1 MNKSNLLANL
11 AIAGIAAG
19 MISVASVSAEDGAAT
34 APVVQDTSKHM
45 VKKHKRAKAH
55 KDSSSAAATPAD
67 TSAKAAPVA
76 AAEKHS
82 CKGMNSCKG
91 QGGCHMDQAGIDA
104 AAKKMGMAADKA
116 GKAHD
121 CKTKNECK
129 GLGGC
134 KGA

>member
-1 MNKSNLLANL
+1 
-11 AIAGIAAG
+11 
-19 MISVASVSAEDGAAT
+19 V
-34 APVVQDTSKHM
+34 
-45 VKKHKRAKAH
+45 
-55 KDSSSAAATPAD
+55 D
-67 TSAKAAPVA
+67 TSAKAAPIA
-76 AAEKHS
+76 AAKHS

-91 QGGCHMDQAGIDA
+91 QGGCHMDQASIDA
-104 AAKKMGMAADKA
+104 AAKKMGMPADKA